1 MTLGEILTIES
12 EIAKA
17 KTNILQLL
25 HNVSKLLFFFSKF
38 NTNDDFFYYHL
49 QVIYGKN
56 GSSPQIKRN
65 IRRFPGF
72 EFPKNCDDYRKAVDR
87 CLEYDLPKLV
97 ETAKILK
104 LDNADMSTKELVT
117 DAIMEFLLAPYG
129 RTIAQEQRELKTAR
143 IMQRHNAIH
152 HPEIAAA
159 EKSAAAAED
168 QEEEDDEEELGDEE
182 EEEEEEPAT
191 KKKTAGGK
199 KRASDG
205 SRPKRATAA
214 RVWTNNYGSSDEEED
229 EEVEE
234 EKPKIRKKN
243 NKGGSDSGSDVSL
256 PLTSS
261 GNIISILICFLV

>member
-1 MTLGEILTIES
+1 M
-12 EIAKA
+12 
-17 KTNILQLL
+17 
-25 HNVSKLLFFFSKF
+25 VF
-38 NTNDDFFYYHL
+38 L

-72 EFPKNCDDYRKAVDR
+72 EFPKDCDDYRKAVDR

-104 LDNADMSTKELVT
+104 LDHADMSTKELVT

-143 IMQRHNAIH
+143 IMHRHNAIH
-152 HPEIAAA
+152 HPEILAA
-159 EKSAAAAED
+159 ERAAAAAEAKR
-168 QEEEDDEEELGDEE
+168 EEDEEDEEV
-182 EEEEEEPAT
+182 EEPAT
-191 KKKTAGGK
+191 KKKPAGGK

-243 NKGGSDSGSDVSL
+243 NKGGSDSGSDVSIITICGL
-256 PLTSS
+256 
-261 GNIISILICFLV
+261 IIFISINLFNFFSIIHLVVVLIPKVIVVNQHVQ